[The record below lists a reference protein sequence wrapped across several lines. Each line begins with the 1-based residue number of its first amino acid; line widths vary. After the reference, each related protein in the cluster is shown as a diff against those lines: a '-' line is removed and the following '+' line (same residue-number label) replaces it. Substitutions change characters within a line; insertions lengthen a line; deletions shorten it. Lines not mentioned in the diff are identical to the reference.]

1 MASTSL
7 ALQHEVEQFL
17 YHQAE
22 VLDGRRWD
30 EWLDLF
36 TADGIYWMP
45 ADPAQTT
52 GDGMANIFYEDLY
65 LMKVRVGRITHPQ
78 AWSQQPGNFL
88 SHVVSNVIVESAAG
102 DDIVAR
108 AKFHVSEYRNDE
120 LRHFAGSYRHD
131 LLRVNGSLAIRL
143 QRVDLVNV
151 EGPFEYVLQ
160 YWL

>member
-1 MASTSL
+1 MANSSFEV
-7 ALQHEVEQFL
+7 QFQVEQFL

-22 VLDGRRWD
+22 VLDERRWD
-30 EWLDLF
+30 EWLALF

-65 LMKVRVGRITHPQ
+65 LMKVRVGRVTHPQ
-78 AWSQQPGNFL
+78 AWSQQPGNYL
-88 SHVVSNVIVESAAG
+88 SHVVSNVIVESADEEA
-102 DDIVAR
+102 IVAR
-108 AKFHVSEYRNDE
+108 SKFHVSEYRNDE

-131 LLRVNGSLAIRL
+131 LVRSEDGLAIRL